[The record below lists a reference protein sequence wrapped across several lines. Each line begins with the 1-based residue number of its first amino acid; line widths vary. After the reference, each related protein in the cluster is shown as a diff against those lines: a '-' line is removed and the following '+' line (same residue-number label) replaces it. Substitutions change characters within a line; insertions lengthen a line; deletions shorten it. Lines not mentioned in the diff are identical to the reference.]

1 MNKSTLVEF
10 VAANANLKKKD
21 AEAAVNA
28 VFQAIE
34 TELATGGKVQI
45 AGFGSFK
52 VKERAE
58 RVGRNPKTKEA
69 ITIPASKAPAFV
81 AGKDLKDVTV
91 IRQGSRPA
99 LLVFYA
105 LHEKLRW

>member
-1 MNKSTLVEF
+1 MTKTTLIEI
-10 VAANANLKKKD
+10 VASNTGLKKKE

-28 VFQAIE
+28 VFSAIE
-34 TELATGGKVQI
+34 DELATGGKVQI

-69 ITIPASKAPAFV
+69 ITIPASKAPRFK
-81 AGKDLKDVTV
+81 AGKALKDA
-91 IRQGSRPA
+91 IN
-99 LLVFYA
+99 
-105 LHEKLRW
+105 K

>member
-1 MNKSTLVEF
+1 MNKTQLVEVV
-10 VAANANLKKKD
+10 VAKTGMKKKD

-28 VFQAIE
+28 MFNAIE

-58 RVGRNPKTKEA
+58 RVGRNPKTKET
-69 ITIPASKAPAFV
+69 ITIPASKTPAFV
-81 AGKDLKDVTV
+81 AGKDLKEAVN
-91 IRQGSRPA
+91 
-99 LLVFYA
+99 
-105 LHEKLRW
+105 K

>member
-1 MNKSTLVEF
+1 MNKTELIAK
-10 VAANANLKKKD
+10 VAENTGLTKKD

-28 VFQAIE
+28 MFKAIE

-81 AGKDLKDVTV
+81 AGKDLKDAVN
-91 IRQGSRPA
+91 
-99 LLVFYA
+99 
-105 LHEKLRW
+105 K

>member
-1 MNKSTLVEF
+1 MNKITLAD
-10 VAANANLKKKD
+10 VAANAAGIKKKD
-21 AEAAVNA
+21 AEVAVNA
-28 VFQAIE
+28 IFAAMAN
-34 TELATGGKVQI
+34 ELAAGGKVQI

-81 AGKDLKDVTV
+81 AGKDLKDAVN
-91 IRQGSRPA
+91 
-99 LLVFYA
+99 
-105 LHEKLRW
+105 K

>member
-10 VAANANLKKKD
+10 VATNANLKKKE

-28 VFQAIE
+28 VFTAIE
-34 TELATGGKVQI
+34 NELATGGKVQI

-58 RVGRNPKTKEA
+58 RMGRNPKTKAA
-69 ITIPASKAPAFV
+69 IKIPASKVPAFV
-81 AGKDLKDVTV
+81 AGKDLKEAVN
-91 IRQGSRPA
+91 
-99 LLVFYA
+99 
-105 LHEKLRW
+105 K

>member
-1 MNKSTLVEF
+1 MNKTDLINA
-10 VAANANLKKKD
+10 VAANANLTKKQ

-28 VFQAIE
+28 VFKAIE

-69 ITIPASKAPAFV
+69 ITIPASKAPRFK
-81 AGKDLKDVTV
+81 AGKALKDA
-91 IRQGSRPA
+91 IN
-99 LLVFYA
+99 
-105 LHEKLRW
+105 K